1 MNKRASLLVYVL
13 GMMALLSAM
22 FVLFFDAVKTS
33 VAPKACDLEN
43 AQLRIDAY
51 NALNAAVAIIEEYR
65 YLDGGIFAPE
75 QGWNLPL
82 NDGRIG
88 FLSENKVSV
97 AVSDESAKISL
108 PNANAEI
115 LSALF
120 QTMDIPESD
129 AIELADCFMDW
140 VDSDSNPRLKG
151 AETDD
156 YGRSAPKP
164 PNRNIRDFYE
174 LRFVKNF
181 GKYFFD
187 ENGRENDN
195 YKLFVQSTSLELFEK
210 VNVNT
215 ASPFVIQTFYK
226 KQDKEL
232 DASVVDAIKGI
243 GVSVENGITWVRNFS
258 ELQNRGVEFLSD
270 GFACESS
277 LLKISV
283 KVSRGAAFFELCA
296 YYGEEPKS
304 TMSQTSTRRNS
315 RTNGAF
321 SGSRARSGK
330 TAKDFGNSNSKVGAK
345 ILRISEYSSECY

>member
-22 FVLFFDAVKTS
+22 FVLVFDKVKSS

-51 NALNAAVAIIEEYR
+51 NALNAAIAVIEEYR
-65 YLDGGIFAPE
+65 YLDGGIFAAE
-75 QGWNLPL
+75 QGWDLPL
-82 NDGRIG
+82 SENRIE
-88 FLSENKVSV
+88 FLSENKVLVS
-97 AVSDESAKISL
+97 VSDESAKLSL

-156 YGRSAPKP
+156 YDRNAPKP

-174 LRFVKNF
+174 LRFIKNF
-181 GKYFFD
+181 DKYFFD

-195 YKLFVQSTSLELFEK
+195 YKLFVQNTSLELFEK
-210 VNVNT
+210 INVNT
-215 ASPFVIQTFYK
+215 ASAFIIESFYK

-232 DASVVDAIKGI
+232 DASVIDAIKGV

-258 ELQNRGVEFLSD
+258 DLQNRGVEFLSN

-304 TMSQTSTRRNS
+304 SMSQTSTKRNS
-315 RTNGAF
+315 RTKGGS
-321 SGSRARSGK
+321 SGSRRRS
-330 TAKDFGNSNSKVGAK
+330 GNSNSKVGAK